1 MLLADTSAW
10 VEYLR
15 STGSPVNLR
24 MREAL
29 ASDEIIL
36 TDPVLMEVMPGAARE
51 QESKLLRLLGSQ
63 EYEPTAARIDWLEAA
78 AIVTAGRRVGV
89 TVRSSLDA
97 LIAAIAIRLDV
108 PVLHADRDFTTISQ
122 ISGLQ
127 IVAT

>member
-15 STGSPVNLR
+15 STGSSVNLR